1 MLQPVAQ
8 DIWHQQHALSVMG
21 IRATSR
27 MTVVR
32 LADGRLWLHSPIP
45 VSPDLLAELAAL
57 GQVAF
62 IVAPNRFHHLY
73 VGQWAAAF
81 PDAIVFGAPG
91 LEEKRRDLV
100 MRRLGT
106 VADPGWEHDLGQV
119 FVEGVPTLNETV
131 WYHHKS
137 RTLIVTDLCQHIAG
151 DLPLSSRLYA
161 GLMGVRR
168 RPAVSNGVRLV
179 IRDRAALARSLRQ
192 ILQWDIE
199 RVVFAHN
206 VILRENAYDALRRAF
221 EEVL

>member
-32 LADGRLWLHSPIP
+32 LTDGRLWLHSPVPISSD
-45 VSPDLLAELAAL
+45 VQAQLAAL

-62 IVAPNRFHHLY
+62 IIAPNRFHHLY
-73 VGQWAAAF
+73 VGPCAAAY
-81 PDAIVFGAPG
+81 PSATVYGAPG
-91 LEEKRRDLV
+91 LDEKRRDLV
-100 MRRLGT
+100 MRPLRN
-106 VADPGWEHDLGQV
+106 VPEPEWAPDLGQV

-131 WYHHKS
+131 WYHEKS
-137 RTLIVTDLCQHIAG
+137 RTLIITDLCHYMKG

-179 IRDRAALARSLRQ
+179 IRDRAALARSVQ
-192 ILQWDIE
+192 KILQWDFE

-206 VILRENAYDALRRAF
+206 VILERNAYDALKRAF
-221 EEVL
+221 DEVL

>member
-1 MLQPVAQ
+1 MPQPVAQ

-32 LADGRLWLHSPIP
+32 LAGGRLWLHSPIP
-45 VSPDLLAELAAL
+45 VSPDLVAELASL
-57 GQVAF
+57 GQVAY

-91 LEEKRRDLV
+91 LEQKRRDLV
-100 MRRLGT
+100 MRRLGIA
-106 VADPGWEHDLGQV
+106 ADPGWEHDLGQV
-119 FVEGVPTLNETV
+119 FIEGVPTLNETV

-161 GLMGVRR
+161 GVMGVRR

-179 IRDRAALARSLRQ
+179 IKDRAALARSLRQ

-206 VILRENAYDALRRAF
+206 VILRQNAYEALRRAF

>member
-32 LADGRLWLHSPIP
+32 LAGGRLWLHSPIP
-45 VSPDLLAELAAL
+45 VSPDLLGELAAL

-81 PDAIVFGAPG
+81 PAAAVYGAPG
-91 LEEKRRDLV
+91 LDDKRPDLV
-100 MRRLGT
+100 MRPLGP
-106 VADPGWEHDLGQV
+106 VPEPGWEQDLGQV
-119 FVEGVPTLNETV
+119 FVEGVPALNETV
-131 WYHHKS
+131 WFHHKS
-137 RTLIVTDLCQHIAG
+137 RTLVVTDLCQYITG

-179 IRDRAALARSLRQ
+179 IRDRAALARSAQ
-192 ILQWDIE
+192 KILQWDFE
-199 RVVFAHN
+199 RIVFAHN
-206 VILRENAYDALRRAF
+206 VILERNAYDALRRAF

>member
-45 VSPDLLAELAAL
+45 ISPDTRAQLASL
-57 GQVAF
+57 GQVAY

-73 VGQWAAAF
+73 VGPCAAAF
-81 PDAIVFGAPG
+81 PSATVFGAPG
-91 LEEKRRDLV
+91 LQEKRRDLV
-100 MRRLGT
+100 LRPLGN
-106 VADPGWEHDLGQV
+106 VAEPGWEQDLGQV
-119 FVEGVPTLNETV
+119 FVEGVPALNETV
-131 WYHHKS
+131 WFHYRS
-137 RTLIVTDLCQHIAG
+137 RSLIITDLCQYITG
-151 DLPLSSRLYA
+151 DLPPSSRLYA

-192 ILQWDIE
+192 ILQWDIG

-206 VILRENAYDALRRAF
+206 VVLERNAYDAVKAAF
-221 EEVL
+221 DDLL

>member
-8 DIWHQQHALSVMG
+8 DIWHQQHALSVIG
-21 IRATSR
+21 IRVTSR

-32 LADGRLWLHSPIP
+32 LGDGRLWLHSPIP
-45 VSPDLLAELAAL
+45 VSPDLLGELASL

-106 VADPGWEHDLGQV
+106 VAEPEWEQDLGQV

-131 WYHHKS
+131 WYHTRS
-137 RTLIVTDLCQHIAG
+137 RTLVVTDLCQHIAG

-161 GLMGVRR
+161 SLMGVRR
-168 RPAVSNGVRLV
+168 RPAVSGVPT
-179 IRDRAALARSLRQ
+179 
-192 ILQWDIE
+192 
-199 RVVFAHN
+199 
-206 VILRENAYDALRRAF
+206 
-221 EEVL
+221 

>member
-32 LADGRLWLHSPIP
+32 LAGGRLWLHSPIP
-45 VSPDLLAELAAL
+45 VSPDILAELASL
-57 GQVAF
+57 GQVAY

-73 VGQWAAAF
+73 VGQWAAVF
-81 PDAIVFGAPG
+81 PDATVFGAPG
-91 LEEKRRDLV
+91 LEDKRPDLV
-100 MRRLGT
+100 MRPLRN
-106 VADPGWEHDLGQV
+106 VAEPEWERDLGQV

-131 WYHHKS
+131 WYHYAS
-137 RTLIVTDLCQHIAG
+137 RTLIITDLCQHIAG

-179 IRDRAALARSLRQ
+179 IKDRAALARSVRK
-192 ILQWDIE
+192 ILQWDVG

-206 VILRENAYDALRRAF
+206 VILERNAYETLRRAF
-221 EEVL
+221 DEVL

>member
-45 VSPDLLAELAAL
+45 VAPDILAELAAL

-81 PDAIVFGAPG
+81 PSAAVFGAPG
-91 LEEKRRDLV
+91 LDEKRPDLV
-100 MRRLGT
+100 MRPLRKM
-106 VADPGWEHDLGQV
+106 AEPEWEQDLGQV

-131 WYHHKS
+131 WYHRKS
-137 RTLIVTDLCQHIAG
+137 RTLIITDLCHYITG

-168 RPAVSNGVRLV
+168 RPAVSNGVRLC
-179 IRDRAALARSLRQ
+179 IRDRAALAGSLRR
-192 ILQWDIE
+192 ILQWDIG

-206 VILRENAYDALRRAF
+206 VILERNACDALRLAF

>member
-1 MLQPVAQ
+1 
-8 DIWHQQHALSVMG
+8 MG

-45 VSPDLLAELAAL
+45 VSPDLRAELASL
-57 GQVAF
+57 GQVAY

-106 VADPGWEHDLGQV
+106 VAEPEWAHDLGQV

-131 WYHHKS
+131 WYHHRS

-151 DLPLSSRLYA
+151 ELPLSSRLFA

-179 IRDRAALARSLRQ
+179 IKDRAALARSLRQ